1 MLDKDKFK
9 DFGERAELIDIAK
22 PDLLALSLRSGV
34 FSVDGAKA
42 IVSALEYGLKCIAT
56 CLALVM
62 QEVPGLD
69 YSEAPERVVEMLGVN
84 PAEVL
89 RQFADEY
96 DAVIADNIWEEM
108 VQKMKNLEIDIK
120 AKAATA
126 KMPEEIFVSDIL

>member
-9 DFGERAELIDIAK
+9 DFGERAELIDIAR
-22 PDLLALSLRSGV
+22 PDVLAMSLRSGV
-34 FSVDGAKA
+34 FSTDEAKA

-56 CLALVM
+56 CFALVM

-69 YSEAPERVVEMLGVN
+69 YSEAPERVVEMLGLN

-96 DAVIADNIWEEM
+96 DASIADNVWKEM
-108 VQKMKNLEIDIK
+108 VQEMKNLEIDIRVK
-120 AKAATA
+120 AETA
-126 KMPEEIFVSDIL
+126 GMSEELFVQ